1 MAAPAPADLLSQI
14 RVNGAVPRH
23 VAIIMD
29 GNGRWARDRML
40 PRPLGHRSGMKSVRE
55 VVEGAIEVGLE
66 VLSLFAFSQE
76 NWQRPELEVAALM
89 SLLEEY
95 IQREADELDAQGVQV
110 VMLGELDRLTP
121 AARAAVDRVMA
132 QTAHNAKLR
141 LNLFIS
147 YGARAE
153 IVRAARLLAAE
164 VAAGS
169 RKPEEIDEAAIASK
183 LFTVGL
189 PGSRPPDPH
198 VGRAAHLELP
208 SLAARV
214 HRALH
219 LERALARLQPA
230 RALRRDSRFS
240 EPRPPLRPRLGLTVT
255 RPASG
260 PRHVSPVAS
269 PSRVTRHVLTRV

>member
-1 MAAPAPADLLSQI
+1 MAASAPADLLSQI

-29 GNGRWARDRML
+29 GNGRWAKDRML

-55 VVEGAIEVGLE
+55 VVEGAIEVGVE

-76 NWQRPELEVAALM
+76 NWQRPELEVKALM

-95 IQREADELDAQGVQV
+95 IQKEADELDKQGVQV
-110 VMLGELDRLTP
+110 VMLGELDRLP
-121 AARAAVDRVMA
+121 SAQRAAVDRVMK
-132 QTAHNAKLR
+132 QTARNTKLR

-169 RKPEEIDEAAIASK
+169 LKPEEIDDAAVASK
-183 LFTVGL
+183 LFTTGC
-189 PGSRPPDPH
+189 PDPDLLIRTS
-198 VGRAAHLELP
+198 GEQRISNFLLWQLAYTELYISSVLWP
-208 SLAARV
+208 DFS
-214 HRALH
+214 
-219 LERALARLQPA
+219 
-230 RALRRDSRFS
+230 RRDLYGAILDYQNRDRRFG
-240 EPRPPLRPRLGLTVT
+240 R
-255 RPASG
+255 
-260 PRHVSPVAS
+260 VSA
-269 PSRVTRHVLTRV
+269 